1 MGVFGGYTRWAV
13 VFLIIFVLFFLLC
26 PTVSYSYVGAP
37 APGISTA
44 SCGNTCETAY
54 GAAGTMEMGAQT
66 YSYGGGIEYQGYNYP
81 AYDYTESESS
91 M

>member
-1 MGVFGGYTRWAV
+1 M
-13 VFLIIFVLFFLLC
+13 LFFLLC

-44 SCGNTCETAY
+44 TY
-54 GAAGTMEMGAQT
+54 GATGTMEMDTQT
-66 YSYGGGIEYQGYNYP
+66 YGYGGSIEYQGYDYP

>member
-26 PTVSYSYVGAP
+26 PVTGYVGAP
-37 APGISTA
+37 VATGYAMTHYDYNYDA
-44 SCGNTCETAY
+44 TTTTAY
-54 GAAGTMEMGAQT
+54 GVEGTAYPSYH
-66 YSYGGGIEYQGYNYP
+66 YS